1 MHVSS
6 DDKSTSALAF
16 QPPPMTWRT
25 WYAVVMLGI
34 ILMLSHIDRGVIAL
48 LVQPIKADL
57 KLSDTQISVIIGI
70 AFSAAY
76 VIAGLPLSRLADRTS
91 RKLILV
97 AGLSFWSLA
106 TAAASLANSFAAL
119 FAARAAIGA
128 GESVQAPAS
137 LSMISNM
144 VPRKRLPRAFSIYSM
159 GGFAGMSASMIIGG
173 VLIGHLAKTPDITL
187 PLIGTLHDWQ
197 MVFLICGIPGLLV
210 ALLFFL
216 TVKEPARPPE
226 TVVAPKKQIP
236 GRDVIDFLWAERRLY
251 VPLFAGAA
259 LWSIEAL
266 GMTAWRV
273 AFFERT
279 YGWGPAQAGPLLGII
294 SLVTMPLGL
303 ITGALFSEW
312 LDKRGY
318 SDAMLRAY
326 CWSHAVM
333 LPLSIIALLVWNP
346 WMAAVLWAMS
356 NFFTGLGHPGMNSAI
371 QIATPNHLR
380 GQISWLYLFFVSIVG
395 SGLGPMLVAL
405 TTDYILQDEAQLRWA
420 MVIVAGTLGPLGL
433 FLSFRALKPYGEKVD
448 RILAAERAAEA
459 GHHDGETERD

>member
-1 MHVSS
+1 MHVST
-6 DDKSTSALAF
+6 DDTHEGEAAF
-16 QPPPMTWRT
+16 QPPEMTART
-25 WYAVVMLGI
+25 WYAVGMLGI

-48 LVQPIKADL
+48 LVQPIKTDL
-57 KLSDTQISVIIGI
+57 RLSDTQMSVIIGI
-70 AFSAAY
+70 AFSSAY

-97 AGLSFWSLA
+97 SGLTFWSLA
-106 TAAASLANSFAAL
+106 TAAASLANSFAGL

-173 VLIGHLAKTPDITL
+173 VLVGHLAKSPDITL
-187 PLIGTLHDWQ
+187 PLVGTLRDWQ
-197 MVFLICGIPGLLV
+197 MVFLLCGIPGLLV
-210 ALLFFL
+210 ALAFFL
-216 TVKEPARPPE
+216 TVPEPKRPPVTAE
-226 TVVAPKKQIP
+226 APNRKQLP
-236 GRDVIDFLWAERRLY
+236 GRDVIDFLWTERRLY
-251 VPLFAGAA
+251 FPLFAGAA

-279 YGWGPAQAGPLLGII
+279 FGWGPEEAGPLLGTI

-303 ITGALFSEW
+303 VSGAFFTEW
-312 LDKRGY
+312 LDKRGHP
-318 SDAMLRAY
+318 DAMLRAY
-326 CWSHAVM
+326 CLAHAVM
-333 LPLSIIALLVWNP
+333 LPTSIAALLVGSP
-346 WMAAVLWAMS
+346 WLAAILWAVS
-356 NFFTGLGHPGMNSAI
+356 NFFTGMGHPGMNSAI

-395 SGLGPMLVAL
+395 SGLGPMMVAL
-405 TTDYILQDEAQLRWA
+405 TTDYVLRDEAQLRWA
-420 MVIVAGTLGPLGL
+420 MIAIAGTLGPLGL
-433 FLSFRALKPYGEKVD
+433 FLSFRALVPYGERVE
-448 RILAAERAAEA
+448 RVLAAERAA
-459 GHHDGETERD
+459 GPTS

>member
-1 MHVSS
+1 MHVSG
-6 DDKSTSALAF
+6 DDKSTSESAF

-25 WYAVVMLGI
+25 WYAVVMLGL

-57 KLSDTQISVIIGI
+57 KLTDTEMSVIIGI
-70 AFSAAY
+70 AFSSAY
-76 VIAGLPLSRLADRTS
+76 VLAGLPLSRLADRTS

-97 AGLSFWSLA
+97 GGLAFWSLA
-106 TAAASLANSFAAL
+106 TATAALANSFAAL

-144 VPRKRLPRAFSIYSM
+144 VPRKRLPRAFSIYST
-159 GGFAGMSASMIIGG
+159 GGFAGMAASMIIGG

-187 PLIGTLHDWQ
+187 PVIGTLRDWQ
-197 MVFLICGIPGLLV
+197 MVFLICGIPGLLI
-210 ALLFFL
+210 ALLFLL
-216 TVKEPARPPE
+216 TVPEPKRPPE
-226 TVVAPKKQIP
+226 TVAAPKHQVP

-251 VPLFAGAA
+251 FPMFAGAA

-279 YGWGPAQAGPLLGII
+279 YGWGPEQAGPLLGII
-294 SLVTMPLGL
+294 SLVTIPVGL
-303 ITGALFSEW
+303 AAGAVLSEK
-312 LDKRGY
+312 LDKKGY

-326 CWSHAVM
+326 CWAHAIM
-333 LPLSIIALLVWNP
+333 LPLSIAALLVGSP
-346 WMAAVLWAMS
+346 WVAAILWAMS
-356 NFFTGLGHPGMNSAI
+356 NFFTGMGHPGMNSAI

-380 GQISWLYLFFVSIVG
+380 GQISWLYLFFVSIIG

-405 TTDYILQDEAQLRWA
+405 TTDYVLQNEAQLRWA

-433 FLSFRALKPYGEKVD
+433 FLSFRALKPYGDRVD
-448 RILAAERAAEA
+448 RVLQAERAAELS
-459 GHHDGETERD
+459 R